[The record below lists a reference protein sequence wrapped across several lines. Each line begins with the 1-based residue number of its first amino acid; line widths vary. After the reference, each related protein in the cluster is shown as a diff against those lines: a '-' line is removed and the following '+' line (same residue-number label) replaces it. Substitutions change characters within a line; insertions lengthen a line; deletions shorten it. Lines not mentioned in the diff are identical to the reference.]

1 MSSSNNLDKAFDY
14 LNLRIGEIEFI
25 YLNLVQV
32 KLYKSSTIL
41 VMEFIKLTK
50 NKILKFYKLSMI
62 PISIKME
69 LISETSPP
77 NNS

>member
-1 MSSSNNLDKAFDY
+1 MSSSNNLNKAFDY

-62 PISIKME
+62 LISIKME

>member
-1 MSSSNNLDKAFDY
+1 MSSSNNLPKAFDWVK
-14 LNLRIGEIEFI
+14 LRIDEIEFI

-32 KLYKSSTIL
+32 KLCKSSTIL
-41 VMEFIKLTK
+41 VMGFTKLIK

-69 LISETSPP
+69 LILEI
-77 NNS
+77 

>member
-1 MSSSNNLDKAFDY
+1 MSSTNNLDKAFDY

-32 KLYKSSTIL
+32 KLYNSSTIL
-41 VMEFIKLTK
+41 VTEFTKLTK
-50 NKILKFYKLSMI
+50 NKILKFYKSLMM

-69 LISETSPP
+69 QISETSPP